1 MAYVRSCV
9 CRGSRTEKERERER
23 GKLDDKSGTGKNTDT
38 SKYLAFPR
46 GVETEKS
53 RPRSGPTGVGL
64 HIDIPLGAISSPQ
77 CET

>member
-1 MAYVRSCV
+1 MCV
-9 CRGSRTEKERERER
+9 EDRVQRKRERERER